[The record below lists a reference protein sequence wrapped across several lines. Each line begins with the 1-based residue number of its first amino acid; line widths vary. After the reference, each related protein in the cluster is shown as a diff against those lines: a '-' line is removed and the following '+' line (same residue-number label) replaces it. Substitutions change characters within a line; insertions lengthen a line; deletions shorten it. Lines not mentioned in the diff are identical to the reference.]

1 MLVKNFTKLPQKRIF
16 SFTRAELAYTLSQQF
31 WIEKCSNLPFLVD
44 ENLDQS
50 SIAGAL
56 NLSLHT

>member
-16 SFTRAELAYTLSQQF
+16 SFTSTELAYTLSQQF
-31 WIEKCSNLPFLVD
+31 WIEKRSILPSLV
-44 ENLDQS
+44 EKNLDQS
-50 SIAGAL
+50 SLAGSF